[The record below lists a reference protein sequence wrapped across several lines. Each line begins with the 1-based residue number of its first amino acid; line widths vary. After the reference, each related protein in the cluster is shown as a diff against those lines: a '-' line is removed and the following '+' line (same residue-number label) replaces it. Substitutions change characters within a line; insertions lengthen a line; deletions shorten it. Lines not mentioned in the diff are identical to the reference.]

1 MAQTAINT
9 IKQWFKTGLK
19 PTQDQFWSWID
30 SYWHKDELIPQDKIQ
45 DLSTTLSGKADADQ
59 LANKANADATG
70 LTPQHVEAWNTKLKT
85 LSDAPRD
92 NKQYARKNGA
102 WEVITISGGGGGNNV
117 TLPDNIATI
126 DKNGEVGN
134 AYAKATETIV
144 NTDADYKYVVITN
157 DAGGT
162 KKMQVT
168 GLGSNVANSSLTSVN
183 GAGLT
188 LGANWFI
195 DTAGFYYSI
204 KGLSDKSADDSFD
217 RFLVQDADGK
227 VENFLLNKLFSRAY
241 DLENKVNDKGFVGY
255 IMYNPTT
262 KQIAFSDTAKVST
275 TFNVPETINVNVKNV
290 LSSINATAPAGQQV
304 SQDLKKTI
312 EKIKQL
318 EDIGFTPVLASEMV
332 VRTLDRSRFPQTLIN
347 RNYQLPTPVTLSNGT
362 IAGIRSNTFPAE
374 FRNNAYMA
382 THEGEALYSIGINK
396 ELPTDRNWVF
406 KFRTYNSPQ
415 LFRDDRS
422 IGAIHFSDTLDTSP
436 KYDLSNDLIMKN
448 RWEREFVVAN
458 NRVSTQAN
466 INEVDGFA
474 DIYLI
479 KEGSLITLFAL
490 MKNTGTMNMTI
501 FTAQNTDK
509 YIHFVTLFSSLGL
522 ADFVIKDISYNI
534 Q

>member
-1 MAQTAINT
+1 MRNEIVQVDIEKVRRETATGGNT
-9 IKQWFKTGLK
+9 CQRIASIL
-19 PTQDQFWSWID
+19 TQLND
-30 SYWHKDELIPQDKIQ
+30 SKLENSEFIEKLNE
-45 DLSTTLSGKADADQ
+45 KADLTDLNLKAD
-59 LANKANADATG
+59 
-70 LTPQHVEAWNTKLKT
+70 LTAGNLSPENIQAWNTKLKT
-85 LSDAPRD
+85 LSDAPSD

-102 WEVITISGGGGGNNV
+102 WEEVVATGGGGGNV

-126 DKNGEVGN
+126 DKNGVAGN
-134 AYAKATETIV
+134 AYAKATETIT

-227 VENFLLNKLFSRAY
+227 VEQFLLNKLFSKTY
-241 DLENKVNDKGFVGY
+241 DLEDKINDKAFNGY
-255 IMYNPTT
+255 LMYNPAT
-262 KQIAFSDTAKVST
+262 KQIGFSGGAKVVT
-275 TFNVPETINVNVKNV
+275 TFNVPATINVNVKNV
-290 LSSINATAPAGQQV
+290 LANINAVAPANNQY
-304 SQDLKKTI
+304 SQDIKNTI
-312 EKIKQL
+312 TKIKQL

-332 VRTLDRSRFPQTLIN
+332 IRTLDRSRFPQALIN
-347 RNYQLPTPVTLSNGT
+347 KNYQLPTPFTLSDGM
-362 IAGIRSNTFPAE
+362 IAGIRTALPAE

-382 THEGEALYSIGINK
+382 SREGEGLYSIGINK

-422 IGAIHFSDTLDTSP
+422 FGAIHFSDTLDTSP
-436 KYDLSNDLIMKN
+436 RSDLANDLIAKN
-448 RWEREFVVAN
+448 VWEKETIVIN
-458 NRVSTQAN
+458 NRISAQIQ
-466 INEVDGFA
+466 INEKDGFA
-474 DIYLI
+474 DVYLI
-479 KEGSLITLFAL
+479 KEGGLITLFTI
-490 MKNTGTMNMTI
+490 MRNTGVMNMTT
-501 FTAQNTDK
+501 FTAQSTDK
-509 YIHFVTLFSSLGL
+509 YIHFVTLLSSQYLL
-522 ADFVIKDISYNI
+522 DFVIKDISYNI